1 MSECK
6 TIAIANRKGGVG
18 KTTTTFSLGVALANE
33 GKKVLLIDT
42 DPQADLTTSM
52 GFYEESK
59 YNISTLLEQC
69 LNEETMEI
77 EKAILHH
84 KENVD
89 LIPSSENL
97 VGTEKNIFKSLN
109 RENILNETL
118 KEIKNDY
125 DYILIDTMPSLSI
138 LTTNVLATADKV
150 IIPVQSQYLSAK
162 ALGDLLN
169 VIVQV
174 KQHINYDLEI
184 EGILLTQVDSRTK
197 LPKEIRKELEDNYGN
212 FVNIY
217 EEQIPFSIKAPES
230 TSRGKSIFAYDKNG
244 KVANAYLSI
253 AKEVLK
259 NNERTRENALAK
271 GVCR

>member
-1 MSECK
+1 MSKCK
-6 TIAIANRKGGVG
+6 TIAITNRKGGVG
-18 KTTTTFSLGVALANE
+18 KTTTTFSLGVALANA

-42 DPQADLTTSM
+42 DPQADLTTNM
-52 GFYEESK
+52 GFYDEYK
-59 YNISTLLEQC
+59 TNIATLLEQC
-69 LNEETMEI
+69 INNEKITI
-77 EKAILHH
+77 KDAVLHH
-84 KENVD
+84 NENVD
-89 LIPSSENL
+89 LIPASVNL
-97 VGTEKNIFKSLN
+97 VATEKNIFKSLN

-169 VIVQV
+169 IIGQV

-184 EGILLTQVDSRTK
+184 EGILLTQVDNRTK
-197 LPKEIRKELEDNYGN
+197 LPKMIRQELEENYGN

-217 EEQIPFSIKAPES
+217 KEQIPFSVKAPES

-253 AKEVLK
+253 AKEVLEK
-259 NNERTRENALAK
+259 NERTRENALAK
-271 GVCR
+271 GIGR